1 MEQQDTIERLVAK
14 VALLKEQLAA
24 SEAKVA
30 ALTAISKRKLPEEQ
44 EETDVVPS
52 KKQLLRSMETLE
64 GGLVH
69 MPRVDVCPPGPIAQ
83 MFGESAEAFMQRF
96 VVYQSDLEAYQMEL
110 KDVTGRCH
118 ETLATS
124 IKLDRAMKA
133 EHLLNIVARK
143 SSLFYFIALEE
154 LPAHLVF
161 TTENFSLYNTLRLKK
176 TLEEESPMY
185 LKKLLK
191 NMQRFAG
198 YFKHELQEPM
208 WLAAVNALVSSST
221 ETLQLFVACVTYDL
235 GPLALV
241 DETLHRTLT
250 AERVRT

>member
-1 MEQQDTIERLVAK
+1 MEQQQDTIERLVAK

-30 ALTAISKRKLPEEQ
+30 ALTAISKRKLPDEQ

-52 KKQLLRSMETLE
+52 KKQMLHAMQTLE
-64 GGLVH
+64 DGVVH
-69 MPRVDVCPPGPIAQ
+69 ISSVDVCPHMPTQ

-96 VVYQSDLEAYQMEL
+96 VLYQGNLEAYQRDL
-110 KDVTGRCH
+110 RAVTARCH
-118 ETLATS
+118 ETLAAS
-124 IKLDRAMKA
+124 VKMDRAMKA

-143 SSLFYFIALEE
+143 SSLYYCTALEL
-154 LPAHLVF
+154 LPEHLF
-161 TTENFSLYNTLRLKK
+161 CTAENFSLCKTLRLKG

-241 DETLHRTLT
+241 DEALHRTLP